1 MRAVRV
7 TCNLAASIMA
17 CSVASHAPAQ
27 DLPPLGAPPP
37 SAAPEVL
44 SEDVD
49 VLLDML
55 AAEEDPG
62 EATRLAREV
71 EERWSHSGS
80 AAMDL
85 LLRRGKDAIELEE
98 LDRAVVHLTALTD
111 HAPDFAEGWVAR
123 ATAFFLQ
130 ERWGLALSD
139 LEQAL
144 ILEPRHYGALTGLC
158 VLMEQID
165 ETELALRACRASL
178 EVHPNQEEI
187 GEFVERL
194 EAATGGRTL

>member
-1 MRAVRV
+1 
-7 TCNLAASIMA
+7 
-17 CSVASHAPAQ
+17 
-27 DLPPLGAPPP
+27 
-37 SAAPEVL
+37 
-44 SEDVD
+44 
-49 VLLDML
+49 ML
-55 AAEEDPG
+55 ADEEDPA

-85 LLRRGKDAIELEE
+85 LLRRGREAIEAEE
-98 LDRAVVHLTALTD
+98 LDRAVTHLTALTD

-158 VLMEQID
+158 ILMEQID
-165 ETELALRACRASL
+165 EPDLALRACAASL
-178 EVHPNQEEI
+178 DIHPNQEELV
-187 GEFVERL
+187 GFVEQL
-194 EAATGGRTL
+194 ERATGGRTL

>member
-1 MRAVRV
+1 MRAARV
-7 TCNLAASIMA
+7 TCNLAALILA
-17 CSVASHAPAQ
+17 CSVASHAAAQ
-27 DLPPLGAPPP
+27 EADA
-37 SAAPEVL
+37 SEVL
-44 SEDVD
+44 SQDVD

-55 AAEEDPG
+55 AAEPDAG
-62 EATRLAREV
+62 EAARLAREV

-85 LLRRGKDAIELEE
+85 LLRRGRDAIELEE

-123 ATAFFLQ
+123 AAAFFLQ

-165 ETELALRACRASL
+165 EPELALRACRASL

-187 GEFVERL
+187 AEFVERL